1 VEVGVLPRTRRLG
14 SSLANR
20 TARPVNKQ
28 AASLSV
34 SSSYMSQADHSV
46 ETVAPPNCC
55 GNKRCDHTR
64 RANSHRNLSR

>member
-1 VEVGVLPRTRRLG
+1 MEVGVLPRTRRLG

-46 ETVAPPNCC
+46 ETVAHPIVA
-55 GNKRCDHTR
+55 GISVVTILGERTHTET
-64 RANSHRNLSR
+64 